1 MKAIIEINMDND
13 AFGQGTETALELSN
27 VLTRLGDNCERYLVS
42 EVGHS
47 ATATDMN
54 GNYVAKLEIV
64 GEDDWREGLSDDKI
78 GKLQNMMHDDMEVEN
93 D

>member
-1 MKAIIEINMDND
+1 MKAIIEIEMDNP
-13 AFGQGTETALELSN
+13 AFGHGTETALELSQ
-27 VLTRLGDNCERYLVS
+27 VLSRLGDNCEKYLVS

-64 GEDDWREGLSDDKI
+64 EDDLVITQGDK
-78 GKLQNMMHDDMEVEN
+78 KLKEMLGE
-93 D
+93 

>member
-1 MKAIIEINMDND
+1 MKAIIEIEMDND
-13 AFGQGTETALELSN
+13 AFGYHGSTETALELSS
-27 VLTRLGDNCERYLVS
+27 VRTRLGDNCERHLVC

-54 GNYVAKLEIV
+54 GNYVAKLE
-64 GEDDWREGLSDDKI
+64 L
-78 GKLQNMMHDDMEVEN
+78 VEN

>member
-1 MKAIIEINMDND
+1 LKGIRNLLTTSISYATLYPMKAIIEIKMDNA
-13 AFGQGTETALELSN
+13 AFGQGSETALELSN
-27 VLTRLGDNCERYLVS
+27 VLARLGDNCERYLVS

-54 GNYVAKLEIV
+54 GNYVAKLEV
-64 GEDDWREGLSDDKI
+64 
-78 GKLQNMMHDDMEVEN
+78 VEN

>member
-1 MKAIIEINMDND
+1 MKAIIEIEMDNA
-13 AFGQGTETALELSN
+13 AFGHGTETALELSQ
-27 VLTRLGDNCERYLVS
+27 VLSRLGDNCERYLVS

-64 GEDDWREGLSDDKI
+64 EEDDWREGLSEDKI
-78 GKLQNMMHDDMEVEN
+78 GKLENMARDDMEVEN

>member
-1 MKAIIEINMDND
+1 MKAIIEIEMDNA
-13 AFGQGTETALELSN
+13 AFGQGTETALELSS
-27 VLTRLGDNCERYLVS
+27 VLTRLGDNCERHLVC

-64 GEDDWREGLSDDKI
+64 EDEHVDTYNE
-78 GKLQNMMHDDMEVEN
+78 EN
-93 D
+93 LT

>member
-1 MKAIIEINMDND
+1 MKAIIEIEMDNA
-13 AFGQGTETALELSN
+13 AFGQGTETALELSS
-27 VLTRLGDNCERYLVS
+27 VLTRLGDNCERHLVC

-54 GNYVAKLEIV
+54 GNYVAKLE
-64 GEDDWREGLSDDKI
+64 L
-78 GKLQNMMHDDMEVEN
+78 VEN